1 MKLLTETQREQLLAN
16 GCNPDGNHPPV
27 VKLFDPTGAATWL
40 VSELDPEE
48 PDVAFG
54 LADLGFGSPE
64 LGSFRISEL
73 RSVRGP
79 FGLGI
84 KRDLRFKAAQPL
96 TVYAE
101 AARTAGRIVVFG
113 PELEAAAASRRNDT
127 ARA

>member
-16 GCNPDGNHPPV
+16 GRNPDGDHLPV
-27 VKLFDPTGAATWL
+27 VRLFSPAGAATWL

-73 RSVRGP
+73 QSVHGP

-84 KRDLRFKAAQPL
+84 ERDLRFKTAQPL

-113 PELEAAAASRRNDT
+113 PELAAAASRRSNT
-127 ARA
+127 VSA

>member
-1 MKLLTETQREQLLAN
+1 MELLTDTQREQLLDN
-16 GCNPDGNHPPV
+16 GRNRGRDHPPV
-27 VKLFDPTGAATWL
+27 VKLFNPTGAATWL

-79 FGLGI
+79 FGLGLE
-84 KRDLRFKAAQPL
+84 RDLHFKAAQPL

-101 AARTAGRIVVFG
+101 AARAAGRIVLFG
-113 PELEAAAASRRNDT
+113 PELEAAASRRRDT